1 MGKKALIDIE
11 GSFLDAVMVMGSHDQ
26 LWWDMKT
33 PKERQLWNILE
44 ACWVERDAATGQL
57 YSRVGSKAC

>member
-1 MGKKALIDIE
+1 ML
-11 GSFLDAVMVMGSHDQ
+11 AVMVMGSHDQ

-57 YSRVGSKAC
+57 YSGVGSKAC